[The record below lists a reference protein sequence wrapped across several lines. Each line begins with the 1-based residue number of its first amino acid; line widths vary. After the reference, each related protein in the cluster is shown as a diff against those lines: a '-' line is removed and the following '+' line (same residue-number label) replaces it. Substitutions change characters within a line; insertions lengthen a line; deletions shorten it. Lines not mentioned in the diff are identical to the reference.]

1 MARLDVERQKALEPV
16 RMAAAKEALEKLG
29 YTVEQHGAT
38 KLQFTYKGARITLY
52 PYSGWAT
59 GTTIQDGRGLQ
70 NLLKQLK

>member
-1 MARLDVERQKALEPV
+1 MARLLIERQKLLEPV
-16 RMAAAKEALEKLG
+16 RMATAKAELERLG
-29 YTVEQHGAT
+29 FTVEQHGAT
-38 KLQFTYKGARITLY
+38 KLQFTYKGAHVMYY